1 MYWRAYSDLIMKKI
15 VFISLVVL
23 LAVACCPTKEN
34 GSDTSA
40 SNNPFGTMEQQ
51 AEYQLSDLAGMH
63 LYEGDGSTM
72 VAITYGDEMQDFI
85 GIGNSTLVRDSLG
98 TIILDTVQMAGVE
111 CYIVHT
117 ADISSTY
124 GAERWFVIY
133 PCYREMAPAG
143 PWSLYQIPFDLPEV
157 EDVDGDGESE
167 IVHMV
172 QDTNHVLVPAGTF
185 RFADG
190 VLLTIQ

>member
-1 MYWRAYSDLIMKKI
+1 
-15 VFISLVVL
+15 
-23 LAVACCPTKEN
+23 
-34 GSDTSA
+34 
-40 SNNPFGTMEQQ
+40 
-51 AEYQLSDLAGMH
+51 
-63 LYEGDGSTM
+63 
-72 VAITYGDEMQDFI
+72 
-85 GIGNSTLVRDSLG
+85 
-98 TIILDTVQMAGVE
+98 
-111 CYIVHT
+111 
-117 ADISSTY
+117 
-124 GAERWFVIY
+124 
-133 PCYREMAPAG
+133 MAPAG